1 MAAFNPSGRNRRA
14 IRAAL
19 AGVLC
24 SLGLIDSPGLRA
36 AELTAETLLQRA
48 NAVYAQGNHSAA
60 LALAGKAIQAEPN
73 DPRGYFL
80 RGRIHSSAKEHN
92 KAIADLDQGLKLQ
105 PRTAEAY
112 QLRGSEHFMLGYIQA
127 SIADFDKFI
136 EIVPAQ
142 EPYHW
147 QRGISYYYAG
157 RYAEGRKQ
165 FESHQTVNGNDVE
178 NAVWHYLC
186 VARAAGV
193 TNARNSLI
201 KIRQDSRVPMMQVY
215 ALFAGQLQP
224 EDVLA
229 AAQAGPASGS
239 QLKGQLFYAHLY
251 LGLFYE
257 AAGDAKLA
265 REHITKAVR
274 DYLEDHYMGEV
285 ARVHLQLLDEKGRS
299 RPPLPVR

>member
-1 MAAFNPSGRNRRA
+1 MTFRT
-14 IRAAL
+14 AL

-24 SLGLIDSPGLRA
+24 FLGLIDPHRLSA
-36 AELTAETLLQRA
+36 AEPSAAALLQQA
-48 NAVYAQGNHSAA
+48 SAAYGEGNRSAA
-60 LALAGKAIQAEPN
+60 LALAGKAIQAEPK

-80 RGRIHSSAKEHN
+80 RGRIHSSAQEHE
-92 KAIADLDQGLKLQ
+92 KAIADFDEVLKLQ

-112 QLRGSEHFMLGYIQA
+112 QLRGSEHFMQGQIQE

-165 FESHQTVNGNDVE
+165 FESHQTVNDNDVE

-186 VARAAGV
+186 IARASGV
-193 TNARNSLI
+193 TNARNALI
-201 KIRQDSRVPMMQVY
+201 KIKQDSRVPMMQVY
-215 ALFAGQLQP
+215 ALFAGKLKPQ
-224 EDVLA
+224 DVLA
-229 AAQAGPASGS
+229 AAEAGSPAGA
-239 QLKGQLFYAHLY
+239 QLKRQLFYAHLY

-257 AAGDAKLA
+257 AEGQAKLA
-265 REHITKAVR
+265 REHITKAAR
-274 DYLEDHYMGEV
+274 DYPEDHYMGGV
-285 ARVHLQLLDEKGRS
+285 ARVHLQLLNQKDQGRPGS
-299 RPPLPVR
+299 STK